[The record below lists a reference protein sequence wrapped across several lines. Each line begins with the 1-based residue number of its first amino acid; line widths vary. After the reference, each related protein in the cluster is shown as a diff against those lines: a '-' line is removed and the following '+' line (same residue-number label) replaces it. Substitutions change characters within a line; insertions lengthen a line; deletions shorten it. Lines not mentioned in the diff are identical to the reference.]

1 MVIGLYVG
9 FATVGIFIYWY
20 VLDAHAPDAH
30 ALVSLEQ
37 LLNWGQC
44 ASWTNFRVPSFIGM
58 TEGDAC
64 SYFTGGKIK
73 ASTLSLTVLV
83 IIEMLNALNAL
94 SEDGSLLQI
103 PPWSNPYL
111 VLAMMGSV
119 LVHFVVLYT
128 PFIASVFS
136 VTPLDWHDWK
146 LVLYFSLPVILVDEA
161 LKLYGRWLN
170 KRRIQSS
177 GKALH

>member
-20 VLDAHAPDAH
+20 VLDGNAPDGH
-30 ALVSLEQ
+30 SLVSLQQ
-37 LLNWGQC
+37 LMTWGKC
-44 ASWTNFRVPSFIGM
+44 ATWDKFYVAPYTGM
-58 TEGDAC
+58 TTGDMC
-64 SYFTGGKIK
+64 SYFTGGKVK

-83 IIEMLNALNAL
+83 VIEMLNALNAL

-111 VLAMMGSV
+111 IVAMMGSV
-119 LVHFVVLYT
+119 LVHFAVLYT
-128 PFIASVFS
+128 PFIATIFN

-146 LVLYFSLPVILVDEA
+146 LVMYFLFPVIFVDEV
-161 LKLYGRWLN
+161 LKFFGRVMANRASLART
-170 KRRIQSS
+170 K
-177 GKALH
+177 

>member
-1 MVIGLYVG
+1 M
-9 FATVGIFIYWY
+9 
-20 VLDAHAPDAH
+20 
-30 ALVSLEQ
+30 
-37 LLNWGQC
+37 
-44 ASWTNFRVPSFIGM
+44 
-58 TEGDAC
+58 
-64 SYFTGGKIK
+64 K

-146 LVLYFSLPVILVDEA
+146 LVLYFSVPVILVDEA
-161 LKLYGRWLN
+161 LKLYGRWLS
-170 KRRIQSS
+170 RRRRVP
-177 GKALH
+177 LH